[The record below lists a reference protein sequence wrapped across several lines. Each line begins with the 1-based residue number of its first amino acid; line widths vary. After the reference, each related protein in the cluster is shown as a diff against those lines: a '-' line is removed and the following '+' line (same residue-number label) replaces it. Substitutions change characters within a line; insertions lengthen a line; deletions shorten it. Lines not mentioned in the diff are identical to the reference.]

1 MWAPLVVAAKVH
13 DSPLGRGRPGTTSA
27 VPEAVSPSEGRRRR
41 GGTLRGQV
49 GSPAAGQPAIKNPQ
63 MPAAYPQAT
72 LVAMVMATTAVGGH
86 CGLPWAVTGRQ
97 TLGIVR

>member
-1 MWAPLVVAAKVH
+1 
-13 DSPLGRGRPGTTSA
+13 
-27 VPEAVSPSEGRRRR
+27 
-41 GGTLRGQV
+41 
-49 GSPAAGQPAIKNPQ
+49 

>member
-41 GGTLRGQV
+41 GATPRGQV
-49 GSPAAGQPAIKNPQ
+49 GSPAAGQRAIRSRQ
-63 MPAAYPQAT
+63 MPGAYRQAT
-72 LVAMVMATTAVGGH
+72 MVAMVMATTAVGGH
-86 CGLPWAVTGRQ
+86 CGLPWAVTGSQ
-97 TLGIVR
+97 ALGIVR